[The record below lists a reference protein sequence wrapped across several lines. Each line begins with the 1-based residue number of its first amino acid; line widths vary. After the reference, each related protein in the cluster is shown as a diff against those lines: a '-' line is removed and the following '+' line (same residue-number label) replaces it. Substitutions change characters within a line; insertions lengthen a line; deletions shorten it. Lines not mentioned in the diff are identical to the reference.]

1 MRKKEEQEVL
11 KSGLEAEKYG
21 EGKELT
27 AGQEIPPKSP
37 QRSGCELFLLESAFR
52 TVIVA
57 KYYNKTVFSR
67 DMEEF

>member
-1 MRKKEEQEVL
+1 M
-11 KSGLEAEKYG
+11 EKVR
-21 EGKELT
+21 ELT
-27 AGQEIPPKSP
+27 TGQETPPKSP
-37 QRSGCELFLLESAFR
+37 QRSGCESFLLESAFK